1 MTHVKLFNIQ
11 HFSLHDGPGIRT
23 VVFFK
28 GCPLDC
34 AWCHNPESKNSHEE
48 LAYYSKNCTFCQR
61 CAVVC
66 PNGVHTVHNG
76 LHEINREKCTTCG
89 KCSAA
94 CDFSALEIIGRNY
107 TVEEILDEIQKDDMF
122 FTNGG
127 GVTASGGEPFMQFEG
142 LYTLAK
148 RCKEKKYSFCIETS
162 GFTDEKNI
170 RKIAEY
176 VDFFLY
182 DYKLTNPE
190 EHKKYVGADNKTI
203 VENLSVLEEIGAN
216 VILRCP
222 IIPHI
227 NDCEDHFKGIGTIV
241 NAYRCI
247 LHVELLPYHPL
258 GISKAEQ
265 IGEEAMYPEPDFLQK
280 ETLQQYAK
288 KIKFFTNKEISI
300 GG

>member
-1 MTHVKLFNIQ
+1 LTHVKIFNIQ

-28 GCPLDC
+28 GCPLNC
-34 AWCHNPESKNSHEE
+34 AWCHNPESKNSREE

-66 PNGVHTVHNG
+66 PNGVHSFRNT
-76 LHEINREKCTTCG
+76 LHEIDRAKCTACG
-89 KCSAA
+89 KCSDA
-94 CDFSALEIIGRNY
+94 CDFSALEIIGKNY
-107 TVEEILDEIQKDDMF
+107 TIEEIVGEIKKDDMF

-127 GVTASGGEPFMQFEG
+127 GVTVSGGEPFMQFEG
-142 LYTLAK
+142 LFALAK
-148 RCKEKKYSFCIETS
+148 RCKEKNYSFCIETS

-170 RKIAEY
+170 RSIAEY

-182 DYKLTNPE
+182 DYKVTSTK
-190 EHKKYVGADNKTI
+190 EHIRHVGTDNKI
-203 VENLSVLEEIGAN
+203 ILKNLAVLEETGAK

-222 IIPHI
+222 IIPHV
-227 NDCEDHFKGIGTIV
+227 NDCEDHFKGIGTLA
-241 NAYRCI
+241 NTYRCI

-265 IGEEAMYPEPDFLQK
+265 IGEGAMYQEPDFLSK
-280 ETLQQYAK
+280 EILQQYALQ
-288 KIKFFTNKEISI
+288 IEQFTNKKII
-300 GG
+300 ING